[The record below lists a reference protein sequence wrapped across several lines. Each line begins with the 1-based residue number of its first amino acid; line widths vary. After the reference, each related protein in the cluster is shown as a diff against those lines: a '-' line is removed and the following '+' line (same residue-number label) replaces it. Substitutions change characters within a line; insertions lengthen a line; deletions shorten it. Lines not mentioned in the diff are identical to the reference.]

1 MFTLLGRGGGRV
13 RHVILW
19 WTRCSSWWSVTCADL
34 AADGLR
40 DEQESESDMYTEDE
54 LLFVAVRVIFC
65 RHARCAPAA
74 PARRGRKSNRKG
86 AMEPR
91 GRHAVRLVPR
101 RHCSTQ
107 QKSEPK
113 GAEVVRADVHAHT
126 LVWHDRSAFSRC

>member
-19 WTRCSSWWSVTCADL
+19 WTRCSSWWGVTGADL

-40 DEQESESDMYTEDE
+40 DEQESASDMYGGR
-54 LLFVAVRVIFC
+54 VAVRGGAGDFC
-65 RHARCAPAA
+65 RNARCAPAA
-74 PARRGRKSNRKG
+74 PARRGRKSNGKG

-101 RHCSTQ
+101 RHRSTQ
-107 QKSEPK
+107 QKSEPE
-113 GAEVVRADVHAHT
+113 GAEVARADLHAHT
-126 LVWHDRSAFSRC
+126 LVWLDRSA